1 MATYSSR
8 PVVVAQP
15 AEELAQKFA
24 DFTVLQQRMD
34 TMPAEQKAAIG
45 EVTFSADTISIHTP
59 QMGEIRLKAIGRS
72 IKGMVLEAQ
81 GSPVPMKLN
90 VALNPVDA
98 ASTEV
103 KGSIEVE
110 IPALLRPMIG
120 PTLQKAADR
129 FGELFA
135 SLA

>member
-59 QMGEIRLKAIGRS
+59 QMGEIRLKAI
-72 IKGMVLEAQ
+72 EAQ
-81 GSPVPMKLN
+81 GSPGPMKLN

>member
-1 MATYSSR
+1 
-8 PVVVAQP
+8 
-15 AEELAQKFA
+15 
-24 DFTVLQQRMD
+24 
-34 TMPAEQKAAIG
+34 
-45 EVTFSADTISIHTP
+45 
-59 QMGEIRLKAIGRS
+59 
-72 IKGMVLEAQ
+72 MVLEAQ